1 MSQITK
7 QALGDALRHFLAQ
20 KPLNKITISDLT
32 DHCGISRL
40 TFYYHFED
48 IYDLV
53 IWCCT
58 ENISKVLDTENL
70 RETWQEGFLGIFHI
84 MQEDRTLV
92 LNVFRVMG
100 RGQMEQLAAPLIHQ
114 VVSGVIETE
123 SRPYHISEED
133 KAVVTRCYGYVFSG
147 VILDWIQNGM
157 TVDPAAIVKRLDTLL
172 GGSIPLALSH
182 FSDKI

>member
-1 MSQITK
+1 M
-7 QALGDALRHFLAQ
+7 
-20 KPLNKITISDLT
+20 
-32 DHCGISRL
+32 

-133 KAVVTRCYGYVFSG
+133 KAFVTRCYGYVFSG